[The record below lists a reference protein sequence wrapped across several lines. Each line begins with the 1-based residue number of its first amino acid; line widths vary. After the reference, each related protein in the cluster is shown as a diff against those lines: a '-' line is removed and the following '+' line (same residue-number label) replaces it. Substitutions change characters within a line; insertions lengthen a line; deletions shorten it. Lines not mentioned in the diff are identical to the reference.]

1 MKMLFAD
8 IHFMRSL
15 FYKKS
20 NLMGECLSYTK
31 YNKLIASFRPKEK
44 RGPIGTNYERVIP
57 AKEINSKDRDS
68 FWKKEE
74 EEERR
79 RVDMEKERTQQLRA
93 KEEREI
99 QLREEKECQEREQ
112 RTATPQ
118 AVATIAKSPTK
129 TGPKLLV
136 NKITVG
142 EVTSP
147 SSSNTQV
154 DEIRKARNNEA
165 KELIGSRVGT
175 AKAIFSQNSASGQ
188 MFQKNNA
195 PAKPVRNSIAQR
207 INSLN
212 NPTLM
217 TPGGDDEVLSREKPP
232 RRMVAVAAAAG
243 SEPTRVIETIVE
255 QKTFN
260 ATVLENPNSEVDI
273 HQSKKDDVVI
283 FYFYI
288 IHQ

>member
-1 MKMLFAD
+1 
-8 IHFMRSL
+8 
-15 FYKKS
+15 
-20 NLMGECLSYTK
+20 
-31 YNKLIASFRPKEK
+31 
-44 RGPIGTNYERVIP
+44 
-57 AKEINSKDRDS
+57 
-68 FWKKEE
+68 
-74 EEERR
+74 
-79 RVDMEKERTQQLRA
+79 MEKERTQQLRA

-118 AVATIAKSPTK
+118 AVVKSPTK

-217 TPGGDDEVLSREKPP
+217 TPGDDEVLSREKPP

-243 SEPTRVIETIVE
+243 SEPTIVE
-255 QKTFN
+255 QKTVN
-260 ATVLENPNSEVDI
+260 ATEIANPNSGVDI

-283 FYFYI
+283 FYFHI
-288 IHQ
+288 IKSIIINCQN